1 MESTYIIETQEP
13 KHITN
18 AKEYLNK
25 AEETNCLGVE
35 LSKYRKAL
43 NTLLTENKRL
53 EQNERLISDEMEQ
66 IEYII
71 DSLYP
76 PKPLWI
82 EGYEINNTNTNKN
95 KWCDNLDNDPQ
106 FLELYEFDNDINYF
120 HTNELIHQL
129 LKKPHEYR
137 DKFDNSTEY
146 LNQYDQMLLNN
157 IQITTIGENY
167 CTGDHEI
174 WGKIYIPKEVATKL
188 GIYEGNTDNF
198 SSIVKYTNNNIPW
211 RIPDSKEV
219 NIVFAGN
226 YMDKVNNK
234 KIVNHED
241 LEDLIMKSNQLYC
254 NTNKFCTFSNK

>member
-13 KHITN
+13 KHVIN
-18 AKEYLNK
+18 AKEYLKK

-35 LSKYRKAL
+35 LSKYRNAL

-53 EQNERLISDEMEQ
+53 EQNERHISDEMET
-66 IEYII
+66 IEYFI

-82 EGYEINNTNTNKN
+82 EGYEINSSNKN
-95 KWCDNLDNDPQ
+95 KWCDNLDNDQQ
-106 FLELYEFDNDINYF
+106 FLELYDFDNDINYF
-120 HTNELIHQL
+120 HTNELIHGL
-129 LKKPHEYR
+129 LRKPHEVR
-137 DKFDNSTEY
+137 HLFDNYTES

-167 CTGDHEI
+167 CTGEHEI
-174 WGKIYIPKEVATKL
+174 WGKIYIPKEVATIF
-188 GIYEGNTDNF
+188 GIYEGNTNNF

-219 NIVFAGN
+219 GIVFAGN
-226 YMDKVNNK
+226 YMNNK
-234 KIVNHED
+234 KIENLNHEN
-241 LEDLIMKSNQLYC
+241 LKEMNMKSNQLYC
-254 NTNKFCTFSNK
+254 NTGKLCKFPIK